1 MQIDLLPERKKN
13 AGKMTHPTGKGI
25 AAIAA
30 SMTLKK
36 KIYHYNKYWGSDPE
50 WGISDMAPY
59 AALKKKKPEEKSL
72 EIIDTE

>member
-1 MQIDLLPERKKN
+1 
-13 AGKMTHPTGKGI
+13 MTHPTGKGI

-50 WGISDMAPY
+50 WGIAAMAY
-59 AALKKKKPEEKSL
+59 CEALGKQKSKVKSL
-72 EIIDTE
+72 EIIDTV